1 MSTNRI
7 TRHFASITMGRWGAR
22 QVHYRRAGSGPVVI
36 MFHQSPLSSRDMLA
50 TMERWKTHFTCIAP
64 DSPGF
69 GLSDAMGV
77 GEAQMSDFAEAA
89 IEFMDAIDVERAAV
103 YGFHTGAMISG
114 AIAAAYPERIV
125 CAAANGY
132 VILAEGEKSNIVQH
146 YLPAFAPAWDGSHLT
161 WLWSRMREQTIFFPW
176 FAKSLGARLRGDV
189 PSADV
194 LHAGLLD
201 FMRSGDHYR
210 VGYRAAFTM
219 RSDLALRDMRT
230 PTLVTAYDTDVLAAH
245 LPRIR
250 KASASVTVKAGG
262 SVEQTLDLCRDY
274 IKRHKPPKAPKITAP
289 ANLHCRLRQD
299 YVDIAGGQLRLRRND
314 DVSGRTVLV
323 LHDALGSSE
332 TVANV
337 AGSFIGHRPVI
348 ALNLPGHGESD
359 DTLPRRKPSISA
371 YADAVNEAL
380 AALGLDSVDVVGLGA
395 GSSVGLELALR
406 HRERVHALGMVGVA
420 YVGESLAAELV
431 EQIAPDVQPD
441 WFGGYLLKA
450 WHLVRDQ
457 ALFFPWYARKGGA
470 AIRQEPQ
477 VDPAQVHQRVLELFR
492 SAGSWQ
498 RLFRAQFDYPL
509 RKRLASALGRAAVP
523 IVFAA
528 SDLDPQ
534 RDNTWRA
541 AADFPA
547 AKHVLLPD
555 AESKWAATLLP
566 NLDGSH

>member
-7 TRHFASITMGRWGAR
+7 TRHFASITTGRWGAR
-22 QVHYRRAGSGPVVI
+22 QVHYRRVGSGPVVI

-50 TMERWKTHFTCIAP
+50 AMERWQMHFTCIAP

-77 GEAQMSDFAEAA
+77 GQAEMGDFAEAA
-89 IEFMDAIDVERAAV
+89 IEFMDAIGVERAAV

-132 VILAEGEKSNIVQH
+132 VILAESEKTNILQH
-146 YLPAFAPAWDGSHLT
+146 YLPAFIPAWDGSHLV
-161 WLWSRMREQTIFFPW
+161 WLWSRMRDQTIFFPW
-176 FAKSLGARLRGDV
+176 FAKSQAARLRGDV
-189 PSADV
+189 PPAEM

-201 FMRSGDHYR
+201 FMRSGDNYR

-219 RSDLALRDMRT
+219 RSDLALRNMRT
-230 PTLVTAYDTDVLAAH
+230 PMLVTAYDTDVLSAH

-250 KASASVTVKAGG
+250 NASEQVTVKAGG
-262 SVEQTLDLCRDY
+262 TIEETLDLCRNY
-274 IKRHKPPKAPKITAP
+274 IKRHKPPKGPKITAP
-289 ANLHCRLRQD
+289 AKLHCRLRQD
-299 YVDIAGGQLRLRRND
+299 YVDIVGGQLRLRRND
-314 DVSGRTVLV
+314 DVGGRTVLV
-323 LHDALGSSE
+323 LHDAVGSSE
-332 TVANV
+332 TVATI

-359 DTLPRRKPSISA
+359 DTLPRRKSSIAA
-371 YADAVNEAL
+371 YAESVNEAL
-380 AALGLDSVDVVGLGA
+380 TALGLDTVDVLGVGA
-395 GSSVGLELALR
+395 GASVGLELALR
-406 HRERVHALGMVGVA
+406 HRDRVHVLAMVGVA
-420 YVGESLAAELV
+420 YVSDTLAADLV
-431 EQIAPDVQPD
+431 EHVAPDIEPD
-441 WFGGYLLKA
+441 WYGGYLLKA
-450 WHLVRDQ
+450 WHLVRDK
-457 ALFFPWYARKGGA
+457 ALFFPWYERKGST

-477 VDPAQVHQRVLELFR
+477 VNPVQVQQRVLELFR
-492 SAGSWQ
+492 SPGWQ
-498 RLFRAQFDYPL
+498 RLSRAQFDYPL
-509 RKRLASALGRAAVP
+509 RKRLTSALGRAAVP

-541 AADFPA
+541 AADFA
-547 AKHVLLPD
+547 EAKHVQLPD